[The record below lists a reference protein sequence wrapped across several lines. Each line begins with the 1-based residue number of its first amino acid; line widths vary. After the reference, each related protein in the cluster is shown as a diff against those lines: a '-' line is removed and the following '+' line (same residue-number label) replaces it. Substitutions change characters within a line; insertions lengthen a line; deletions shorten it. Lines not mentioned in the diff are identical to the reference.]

1 MSLSNH
7 EIFEISKAFIYLFFY
22 ISKSIL
28 FCFTRRDKN
37 LNERLSIP
45 GKREKEKCR
54 TVAISGH
61 VSGCLRRHRET
72 QKEGTL
78 SK

>member
-1 MSLSNH
+1 LYYTTQLHFLLFISLFFIFNISMSLSNH

-37 LNERLSIP
+37 LNERL
-45 GKREKEKCR
+45 
-54 TVAISGH
+54 
-61 VSGCLRRHRET
+61 
-72 QKEGTL
+72 
-78 SK
+78 